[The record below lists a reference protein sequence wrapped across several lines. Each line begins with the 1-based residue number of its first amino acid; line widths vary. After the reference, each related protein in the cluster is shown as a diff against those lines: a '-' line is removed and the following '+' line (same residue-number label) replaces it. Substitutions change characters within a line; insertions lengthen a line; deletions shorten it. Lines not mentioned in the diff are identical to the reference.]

1 MRAVTFRGPGEVAV
15 EDVEAPALRADTD
28 AVVEVSVTALCGS
41 DLHVYHGE
49 IPGVMPGSVL
59 GHEYA
64 GRVLAAGDAVRRFE
78 TGDRVVG
85 PFHVACGACPA
96 CGRGEHHQCEEG
108 GVLGYGLAFGDL
120 DGAQAER
127 VRIPHA
133 DVNLR
138 PIPRGLD
145 DEAALFAG
153 DVLSTAFGALRK
165 GRLRPGETVAVLG
178 CGPVGQL
185 VVACAMLCGAARV
198 LAIDRVAARAERA
211 AELGATPIA
220 TGEAGPVGRVQELTG
235 GEGADLVVEAVGGA
249 ETLELA
255 FDLVRGGGRI
265 SAVGIT
271 AEEAFDYPLMSALVR
286 DLEFRMGIANVH
298 RDIDDVLA
306 LLAAGRVDPLAVVSH
321 RLPLE
326 EAAEAY
332 RLFAAREADKVLLLP

>member
-15 EDVEAPALRADTD
+15 DDVDPPGLRSDTD

-41 DLHVYHGE
+41 DLHVYRGE
-49 IPGVMPGSVL
+49 IPGVLPGSVL

-64 GRVLAAGDAVRRFE
+64 GRVLEAGDAVRRFRP
-78 TGDRVVG
+78 GDRVVG
-85 PFHVACGACPA
+85 PFHVACGDCRP
-96 CGRGEHHQCEEG
+96 CRRGEHHQCDDG
-108 GVLGYGLAFGDL
+108 GVLGYGVAFGDL
-120 DGAQAER
+120 AGAQAER

-138 PIPRGLD
+138 AVPEGLD

-165 GRLRPGETVAVLG
+165 ARLRPGETVAVIG

-185 VVACAMLCGAARV
+185 VVACALRCGAARV
-198 LAIDRVAARAERA
+198 LAVDRAPRRAEQA
-211 AELGATPIA
+211 AALGATPIP
-220 TGEAGPVGRVQELTG
+220 TDEAGPVGRVQELTG
-235 GEGADLVVEAVGGA
+235 GEGVDLVVEAVGGP

-271 AEEAFDYPLMSALVR
+271 AEETFAYPLMSALVR
-286 DLEFRMGIANVH
+286 DLEFRMGLANVH

-306 LLAAGRVDPLAVVSH
+306 LLAEGRLDPFPVVSH

-332 RLFAAREADKVLLLP
+332 RLFAEREATKVLLRP